1 MGRCVIACLS
11 LAVGVGLSALGFINL
26 FWGNDPFFGMAIF
39 AASGL
44 YYFPIANEI
53 RAHIARKW
61 WCSLLVILAVLI
73 VWAALG
79 VGDLE
84 GKLELM
90 HAAFPMPNITGI

>member
-1 MGRCVIACLS
+1 MGRWVVMCLF

-26 FWGNDPFFGMAIF
+26 FWGNDPFFGLAIF

-44 YYFPIANEI
+44 YFLPIANQVRSLVEP
-53 RAHIARKW
+53 KW
-61 WCSLLVILAVLI
+61 WRWALVILALLI
-73 VWAALG
+73 MWAALG

-90 HAAFPMPNITGI
+90 HEAFPMPNITGI

>member
-1 MGRCVIACLS
+1 MGRWIIMLLS
-11 LAVGVGLSALGFINL
+11 FVVGIVLAALGFINL
-26 FWGNDPFFGMAIF
+26 FWGNDPFFGLGIF

-44 YYFPIANEI
+44 YFFPIASKI
-53 RAHIARKW
+53 RSLVEPKW
-61 WCSLLVILAVLI
+61 WRWALVILALLI

-90 HAAFPMPNITGI
+90 QDAFPMPNITDI